1 MKRIDFSRQFEKHY
15 AKRIRP
21 NKSLQRAYAERYILF
36 AAGERGYPLN
46 DHLLTKSMAGK
57 RAFSV
62 SANIRVVYKETDE
75 AIIFIDVGSHNQV
88 YK

>member
-15 AKRIRP
+15 AKRISP
-21 NKSLQRAYAERYILF
+21 SKSLKRAYAERYILF
-36 AAGERGYPLN
+36 VAGERGHPLN
-46 DHLLTKSMAGK
+46 DHPLTGSMVGK

-62 SANIRVVYKETDE
+62 ASNIRVAYKETDE
-75 AIIFIDVGSHNQV
+75 AIIFIDIGSHNQV